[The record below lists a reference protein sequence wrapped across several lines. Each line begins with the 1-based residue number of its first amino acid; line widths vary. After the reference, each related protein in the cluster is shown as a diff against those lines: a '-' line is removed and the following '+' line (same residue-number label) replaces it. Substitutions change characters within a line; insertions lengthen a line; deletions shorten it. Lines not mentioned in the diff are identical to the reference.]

1 MKPIDKLQKLRVL
14 LLVAAGTILVLIL
27 RLGWMQLVEGP
38 QYKKF
43 AESNR
48 IRKIASPAP
57 RGIIYDRHGA
67 VLVSNR
73 PSFAISIIPSEY
85 TRAAEATPGL
95 ADITGVP
102 AAEIESSLARNQ
114 AMPYS
119 PIRLKRDADESMIAK
134 VQERKN
140 DFPGVIIEAIPVRHY
155 VYNELAAQV
164 LGYIGSMSGEEYGEY
179 EQQGYGP
186 NELIGKSGL
195 EKEWEQVLRGREGGR
210 EVEVNVQG
218 EEVNM
223 LGEKAATPGEAIVT
237 TLDANLQKAAE
248 EALAAQVKRSQ
259 KSGEPVQGGCVII
272 LNVQNGEVLAMASQP
287 AFNPN
292 LFVGGIS
299 VQEWE
304 RLTTDAHNPLTNK
317 AIQNAYPPGSVFKIV
332 TASAAL
338 DTGQTT
344 ADEVF
349 IDNGVYIY
357 HGWSFYG
364 WDVKGLGKLNIVEAI
379 AWSSDPVFYELGRRL
394 GVDRLADYARTFGF
408 GQPTGIKLGG
418 EVQGVVPTVAWK
430 VENFQEPWYDGETL
444 IAAIGQG
451 YYLVTPLQQAM
462 LLMAVANGGVMYRPR
477 LVNQV
482 LAQDG
487 SVVQTFPAEI
497 LRRVYLQP
505 EHWELVRQGLKQ
517 VAASGT
523 GAAVFRD
530 FQPAIAGKSGSAETG
545 KGTTHSWFACYAPA
559 DRPEIAVAVLVEEG
573 GEGSTAAAPVVRDVL
588 QAYFRGQKS

>member
-1 MKPIDKLQKLRVL
+1 MMHIEKLQKLRVL
-14 LLVAAGTILVLIL
+14 LMIVAGMILVLVL
-27 RLGWMQLVEGP
+27 RLGWMQLIEGP
-38 QYKKF
+38 QYKEF

-73 PSFAISIIPSEY
+73 PSFAVSIIPSEY
-85 TRAAEATPGL
+85 TRAVEATPVL
-95 ADITGVP
+95 AGITGVP
-102 AAEIESSLARNQ
+102 AAEIESSLERNR

-119 PIRLKRDADESMIAK
+119 PIRLKRDADEVMITK
-134 VQERKN
+134 IQERKN
-140 DFPGVIIEAIPVRHY
+140 DLPGVIIEAVPVRHY
-155 VYNELAAQV
+155 LYNELAAQV
-164 LGYIGSMSGEEYGEY
+164 LGYVGNISEEEYGEY
-179 EQQGYGP
+179 KQQGYGP

-210 EVEVNVQG
+210 AVEVNVQG

-223 LGEKAATPGEAIVT
+223 LGEEAATPGEAIVT

-248 EALAAQVKRSQ
+248 ESLAAQVERSR
-259 KSGEPVQGGCVII
+259 KSGAPAQGGCVVV
-272 LNVQNGEVLAMASQP
+272 LNVQNGEVLAMASYP

-292 LFVGGIS
+292 LFTDGIS
-299 VQEWE
+299 YQEWE
-304 RLTTDAHNPLTNK
+304 RLATDVRNPLANK
-317 AIQNAYPPGSVFKIV
+317 VIQNAYPPGSVFKIV
-332 TASAAL
+332 TAAAAL
-338 DTGQTT
+338 DTGQTK

-349 IDNGVYIY
+349 IDKGVYIY

-364 WDVKGLGKLNIVEAI
+364 WDIKGLGKLDIVGAI

-408 GQPTGIKLGG
+408 GQTTGIKLAG

-430 VENFQEPWYDGETL
+430 EERFQQPWYEGETL

-451 YYLVTPLQQAM
+451 YYLATPLQQAM
-462 LLMAVANGGVMYRPR
+462 LLMAVANRGVMYRPQ
-477 LVNQV
+477 LVKQV

-487 SVVQTFPAEI
+487 SVAQEFPAEI
-497 LRRVYLQP
+497 LRTVYLQP
-505 EHWELVRQGLKQ
+505 AHWELIRQGLQQ
-517 VAASGT
+517 VTAGGT

-530 FQPAIAGKSGSAETG
+530 FQPTVAGKSGSAETG

-573 GEGSTAAAPVVRDVL
+573 GEGSVAAAPVVREVL
-588 QAYFRGQKS
+588 QAYFKAAKP